1 MYLHDL
7 NHAKPPPKKINTITP
22 DDWQTPAIKKLPPP
36 TWVDLENNV
45 FKLKERK
52 IELLMHTLH
61 EAQLDEAR
69 QMKKVKAIDD
79 RKYRNEMYQ
88 YTIMKNAK
96 RRDEIASL
104 MEDAGILTVPQEIN
118 ALLANQQMDE
128 MMGKVVL

>member
-1 MYLHDL
+1 
-7 NHAKPPPKKINTITP
+7 
-22 DDWQTPAIKKLPPP
+22 
-36 TWVDLENNV
+36 
-45 FKLKERK
+45 
-52 IELLMHTLH
+52 
-61 EAQLDEAR
+61 
-69 QMKKVKAIDD
+69 MKKVKAIDD